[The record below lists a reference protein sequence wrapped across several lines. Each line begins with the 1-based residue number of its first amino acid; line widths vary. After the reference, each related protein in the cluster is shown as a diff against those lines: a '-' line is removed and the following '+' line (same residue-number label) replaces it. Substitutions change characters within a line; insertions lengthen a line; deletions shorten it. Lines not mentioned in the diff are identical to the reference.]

1 MLKKT
6 LLAGLALTI
15 VAGTAWALDDK
26 QAVKATETRQAVLK
40 VIGWNIGPMAGMVRE
55 QIPYDAE
62 QFQLRAD
69 RLAFMSTMLVDSFRP
84 DTTDFLVETEA
95 LDGIWDDFGEF
106 EQLGDAMQEK
116 AMALNEVA
124 KGGDFDAVKGAFVE
138 LGQSCKNCHDKF
150 REDKD

>member
-26 QAVKATETRQAVLK
+26 QAVLS
-40 VIGWNIGPMAGMVRE
+40 GMVRE

-69 RLAFMSTMLVDSFRP
+69 RLAFMSTMLVDAFRP
-84 DTTDFLVETEA
+84 DTTDFPVETEA

-106 EQLGDAMQEK
+106 EKLGNAMQEK

-124 KGGDFDAVKGAFVE
+124 QTGDFEAVKGAFVE

-150 REDKD
+150 REDND

>member
-84 DTTDFLVETEA
+84 DTTDFPVETEA
-95 LDGIWDDFGEF
+95 LDVIWDDFGEF
-106 EQLGDAMQEK
+106 EKLGVAMKDK

-124 KGGDFDAVKGAFVE
+124 KTGDFDAVKGAFVE
-138 LGQSCKNCHDKF
+138 LGQSCKDCHDKF
-150 REDKD
+150 RVDKD

>member
-1 MLKKT
+1 
-6 LLAGLALTI
+6 
-15 VAGTAWALDDK
+15 
-26 QAVKATETRQAVLK
+26 
-40 VIGWNIGPMAGMVRE
+40 MVRE

-69 RLAFMSTMLVDSFRP
+69 RLAFMSTMLVDAFRP
-84 DTTDFLVETEA
+84 DTTDFPVETEA
-95 LDGIWDDFGEF
+95 LDVIWDEFGEF
-106 EQLGDAMQEK
+106 EKLGSAMQDK

-124 KGGDFDAVKGAFVE
+124 QTGDFEAVKGAFVE